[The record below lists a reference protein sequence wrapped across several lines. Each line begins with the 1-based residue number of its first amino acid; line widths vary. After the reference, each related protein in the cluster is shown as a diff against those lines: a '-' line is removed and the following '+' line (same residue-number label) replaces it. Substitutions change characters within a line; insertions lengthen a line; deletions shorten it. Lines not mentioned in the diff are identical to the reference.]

1 MANVAVQLADGG
13 GKEVKTDSTWGWVKS
28 LEKGTSALAVNAEKI
43 GSAVG
48 SVGSVIKGLFGGSD
62 SSEKTETAGSATSL
76 LPLLALGGGLA
87 LLLK

>member
-43 GSAVG
+43 GSADKPVMPER
-48 SVGSVIKGLFGGSD
+48 KY
-62 SSEKTETAGSATSL
+62 TCN
-76 LPLLALGGGLA
+76 
-87 LLLK
+87 